1 MNYNATKQYGSMV
14 KEMASQIAQSNN
26 IYNVSAE
33 LYEAYNESLYL
44 ISRLS
49 LKELYDNYPNNQ
61 KVLSFVIDE
70 YVIDDKVR
78 EVFLTKLFQ
87 NDDFEIEFIKRDIGG
102 AYNFLCST
110 QTLLQAIAITAH
122 PSQYKEGQLTT
133 ALEKVIRPAIE
144 PSIKNVENF
153 GFAFNS
159 LAAKDALRAA
169 EEQTEQEELQKTD
182 EPKHNNQEE
191 LKSIKPK
198 YIIGNLQLLMNVYN
212 YLIET
217 EVLDKEYTS
226 PQDFINA
233 IENANVSSISPKLQD
248 NFKCTLNQLKE
259 CIKSEK
265 RKWLREICSSI
276 NLTPQQASK
285 NGTNLG
291 KWYEDLQKLVSKKS
305 K

>member
-1 MNYNATKQYGSMV
+1 MGYDSTKQYGTIV

-33 LYEAYNESLYL
+33 LYNAYNEVHYLYM
-44 ISRLS
+44 RLS
-49 LKELYDNYPNNQ
+49 LKELYENYPKNQ

-87 NDDFEIEFIKRDIGG
+87 NDDFEIEFIKRNIDG
-102 AYNFLCST
+102 AYSFLCAI
-110 QTLLQAIAITAH
+110 QTILQAMSITAH
-122 PSQYKEGQLTT
+122 PSQYKESQLTT
-133 ALEKVIRPAIE
+133 ALEKVIKPAIE

-153 GFAFNS
+153 NFAFNS
-159 LAAKDALRAA
+159 LAAKDAMRAA
-169 EEQTEQEELQKTD
+169 KEQTEQEELQKTD

-198 YIIGNLQLLMNVYN
+198 YIIRNLQLLMNVYN

-217 EVLDKEYTS
+217 EVLEKEDTS

-233 IENANVSSISPKLQD
+233 IENANVSSIRPKLQD

-276 NLTPQQASK
+276 RFTEI
-285 NGTNLG
+285 GI
-291 KWYEDLQKLVSKKS
+291 KKVQII
-305 K
+305 

>member
-1 MNYNATKQYGSMV
+1 MGYDSTKQYGTIV

-33 LYEAYNESLYL
+33 LYNAYNEVHYLYM
-44 ISRLS
+44 RLS
-49 LKELYDNYPNNQ
+49 LKELYENYPKNQ

-87 NDDFEIEFIKRDIGG
+87 NDDFEIEFIKRNIDG
-102 AYNFLCST
+102 AYSFLCAI
-110 QTLLQAIAITAH
+110 QTILQAMSITAP
-122 PSQYKEGQLTT
+122 PSQYKESQLTT
-133 ALEKVIRPAIE
+133 ALEKVIKPAIE

-153 GFAFNS
+153 NFAFNS
-159 LAAKDALRAA
+159 LAAKDAMRAA
-169 EEQTEQEELQKTD
+169 KEQTEQEELQKTD

-217 EVLDKEYTS
+217 EVLEKEDTS

-233 IENANVSSISPKLQD
+233 IENANVSSIRPKLQD

>member
-1 MNYNATKQYGSMV
+1 MGYDSTKQYGTIV

-33 LYEAYNESLYL
+33 LYNAYNEVHYLYM
-44 ISRLS
+44 RLS
-49 LKELYDNYPNNQ
+49 LKELYENYPKPQ

-102 AYNFLCST
+102 AYSFLCAI
-110 QTLLQAIAITAH
+110 QAILQAMSITAH
-122 PSQYKEGQLTT
+122 PSQYKESQLTT
-133 ALEKVIRPAIE
+133 ALEKVIKPAIE

-153 GFAFNS
+153 NFAFNS
-159 LAAKDALRAA
+159 LAAKDAMRAA
-169 EEQTEQEELQKTD
+169 KEQTEQEELQKTD

-217 EVLDKEYTS
+217 EVLEKEDTS

-233 IENANVSSISPKLQD
+233 IEIANVSSISPKLQY

>member
-1 MNYNATKQYGSMV
+1 MGYDSTKQYGTIV

-33 LYEAYNESLYL
+33 LYNAYNEVHYLYM
-44 ISRLS
+44 RLS
-49 LKELYDNYPNNQ
+49 LKELYENYPKNQ

-87 NDDFEIEFIKRDIGG
+87 NDDFEIEFIKRNIDG
-102 AYNFLCST
+102 AYSFLCAI
-110 QTLLQAIAITAH
+110 QTILQAMSITAH
-122 PSQYKEGQLTT
+122 PSQYKESQLTT
-133 ALEKVIRPAIE
+133 ALEKVIKPAIE

-153 GFAFNS
+153 NFAFNS
-159 LAAKDALRAA
+159 LAAKDAMRAA
-169 EEQTEQEELQKTD
+169 KEQTEQEESQKTD

-217 EVLDKEYTS
+217 EVLEKEDTS

-233 IENANVSSISPKLQD
+233 IENANVSSIRPKLQD

>member
-1 MNYNATKQYGSMV
+1 M
-14 KEMASQIAQSNN
+14 
-26 IYNVSAE
+26 
-33 LYEAYNESLYL
+33 
-44 ISRLS
+44 
-49 LKELYDNYPNNQ
+49 
-61 KVLSFVIDE
+61 
-70 YVIDDKVR
+70 R

-87 NDDFEIEFIKRDIGG
+87 NDDFEIEFIKRNIDG
-102 AYNFLCST
+102 AYSFLCAI
-110 QTLLQAIAITAH
+110 QTILQAMSITAH
-122 PSQYKEGQLTT
+122 PSQYKESQLTT
-133 ALEKVIRPAIE
+133 ALEKVIKPAIE

-153 GFAFNS
+153 NFAFNS
-159 LAAKDALRAA
+159 LAAKDAMRAA
-169 EEQTEQEELQKTD
+169 KEQTEQEELQKTD

-217 EVLDKEYTS
+217 EVLEKEDTS

-233 IENANVSSISPKLQD
+233 IENANVSSIRPKLQD

>member
-102 AYNFLCST
+102 AYNFLCAT
-110 QTLLQAIAITAH
+110 QTLLQAMAITAH
-122 PSQYKEGQLTT
+122 PIQYKEGQLTT
-133 ALEKVIRPAIE
+133 ALEQVIKPVIE
-144 PSIKNVENF
+144 PSIKNAENF

-159 LAAKDALRAA
+159 LAAKDALKAA
-169 EEQTEQEELQKTD
+169 EEQTEQVKAEKTKEPKSKYKIENEQLLLDIYKILQEQKIISNDVSFVLINKIVASGNASIIKPLKKWAFFIALYFMKDSISNNTKEWVADITKSLGIKQNALTQNKPTYEELY
-182 EPKHNNQEE
+182 ELLEE
-191 LKSIKPK
+191 TVEKNLK
-198 YIIGNLQLLMNVYN
+198 
-212 YLIET
+212 
-217 EVLDKEYTS
+217 
-226 PQDFINA
+226 
-233 IENANVSSISPKLQD
+233 
-248 NFKCTLNQLKE
+248 
-259 CIKSEK
+259 
-265 RKWLREICSSI
+265 
-276 NLTPQQASK
+276 
-285 NGTNLG
+285 
-291 KWYEDLQKLVSKKS
+291 
-305 K
+305 